1 MYNKRPEMFD
11 KVHDLIR
18 ANDVSSYDEY
28 RATLSKDNKL
38 NEEYQSYMQMLIDN
52 RDKYT
57 IPQVSD
63 EYLTQHHPKSLSD
76 VTSDITNE
84 AKLKDVKVT
93 KNKSQFF
100 NTFTLQGHIQ
110 EVRLKEKLRTG
121 K

>member
-1 MYNKRPEMFD
+1 
-11 KVHDLIR
+11 
-18 ANDVSSYDEY
+18 
-28 RATLSKDNKL
+28 
-38 NEEYQSYMQMLIDN
+38 MQMLIDN

-63 EYLTQHHPKSLSD
+63 EYLTQHDPKSLSD

-100 NTFTLQGHIQ
+100 
-110 EVRLKEKLRTG
+110 
-121 K
+121 

>member
-1 MYNKRPEMFD
+1 MMF
-11 KVHDLIR
+11 R
-18 ANDVSSYDEY
+18 YDAY

-63 EYLTQHHPKSLSD
+63 EYLTQHDPKSLSD

-84 AKLKDVKVT
+84 AKLKDES
-93 KNKSQFF
+93 NK
-100 NTFTLQGHIQ
+100 
-110 EVRLKEKLRTG
+110 E
-121 K
+121 

>member
-1 MYNKRPEMFD
+1 MMFQ
-11 KVHDLIR
+11 VTMHT
-18 ANDVSSYDEY
+18 VP
-28 RATLSKDNKL
+28 TLSKDNKL

-63 EYLTQHHPKSLSD
+63 EYLTQHDPKSLSD

-93 KNKSQFF
+93 KNKSQF
-100 NTFTLQGHIQ
+100 
-110 EVRLKEKLRTG
+110 
-121 K
+121 